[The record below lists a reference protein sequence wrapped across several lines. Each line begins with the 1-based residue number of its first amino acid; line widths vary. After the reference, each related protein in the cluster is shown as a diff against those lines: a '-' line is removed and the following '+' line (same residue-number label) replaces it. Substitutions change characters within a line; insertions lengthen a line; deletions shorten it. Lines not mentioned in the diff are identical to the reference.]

1 MHPGTSGAVRG
12 LTRHCQGRLAAQYEA
27 TVEIYHLSSQGID
40 RLHEEWSHKDG
51 GFGPVCWEDGK
62 PGIELDFRVWGATP
76 EEATSQARLHV
87 LMTLGRCRIGVEG
100 LEIAPRVDPRPDTRI
115 RA

>member
-1 MHPGTSGAVRG
+1 